1 MGSEIVSAGKETQA
15 GFTLLTNE
23 PVIVE
28 NFNREKRFNIPKLLS
43 DHNVISGMS
52 VIIGTV
58 EEPYGILG
66 AHTSS
71 HRKFSKD
78 DVNFLQSV
86 ANFSDPKGMLRAYI
100 SSRMNTLKS
109 VSLYYEVFKNEL
121 LDHLSFIDQIREKYH
136 KEEIMLVSRI
146 LSEGNEAG
154 AFNVSNIELTAETIV
169 TILKGSEIPLFLNSN
184 PDDLDNKLNNL
195 IHLIIH
201 GISKPI

>member
-1 MGSEIVSAGKETQA
+1 MKQENSTYNIIIESGRKIFGKFGYRKTTLDNISEDANLSKTAIYYYFKNKEEI
-15 GFTLLTNE
+15 FTAVVTEEAEIL
-23 PVIVE
+23 
-28 NFNREKRFNIPKLLS
+28 KKNI
-43 DHNVISGMS
+43 
-52 VIIGTV
+52 
-58 EEPYGILG
+58 
-66 AHTSS
+66 
-71 HRKFSKD
+71 
-78 DVNFLQSV
+78 LQSV